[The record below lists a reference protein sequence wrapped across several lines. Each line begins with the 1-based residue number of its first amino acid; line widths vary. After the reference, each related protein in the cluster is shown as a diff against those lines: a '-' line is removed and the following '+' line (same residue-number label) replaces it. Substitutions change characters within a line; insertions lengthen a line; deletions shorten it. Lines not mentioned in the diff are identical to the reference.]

1 MIFQDYSRLQFTS
14 LPSARQDHAY
24 KMFLAL
30 DIDTLATVIGRELEN
45 QREVELLFGAEAG
58 DRYGEFEQ
66 LRLGGR
72 GEGGGEQFRIT
83 SHQIQQLQEELD
95 HNSLGEGIAVTDEGL
110 EEQDDESGDEVIDP
124 SCRVLQISPGQLD
137 QLQLQIQALDQS
149 SSVGSGEV
157 GDGAAGTNY
166 NEDFY
171 EVITGVNQRLGAAQ
185 QADDTT
191 DESHVTLEPSTTPSP
206 PSPQQSTTTTT
217 ATTTSPSELKTAAP
231 DEAAL
236 TLAHTALDGLELS
249 NKYHL
254 RPLQP

>member
-1 MIFQDYSRLQFTS
+1 
-14 LPSARQDHAY
+14 
-24 KMFLAL
+24 MFLAL
-30 DIDTLATVIGRELEN
+30 DLDTLATVIGRELEN

-66 LRLGGR
+66 LRLAGR

-95 HNSLGEGIAVTDEGL
+95 HNSLGAGIAVTDEGS
-110 EEQDDESGDEVIDP
+110 EEQDDASGDEVIDP

-137 QLQLQIQALDQS
+137 QLQLQIQALEPPS
-149 SSVGSGEV
+149 SGEV
-157 GDGAAGTNY
+157 GGGAAGTNY

-185 QADDTT
+185 QPDDTT

-217 ATTTSPSELKTAAP
+217 ATTTSPPELEAAAP

-236 TLAHTALDGLELS
+236 TLTHTALDGLELS

>member
-1 MIFQDYSRLQFTS
+1 
-14 LPSARQDHAY
+14 
-24 KMFLAL
+24 MFLAL
-30 DIDTLATVIGRELEN
+30 DLDTLATVIGRELEN

-72 GEGGGEQFRIT
+72 GEGGGAQFRIT

-95 HNSLGEGIAVTDEGL
+95 HNSIAVTDEGS
-110 EEQDDESGDEVIDP
+110 EEQDDASGDEVIDP

-137 QLQLQIQALDQS
+137 QLQLQIQELEQPSSGS
-149 SSVGSGEV
+149 SSEV
-157 GDGAAGTNY
+157 GGAAGTNY

-191 DESHVTLEPSTTPSP
+191 DESRVTLEPSTTPSP

-217 ATTTSPSELKTAAP
+217 ATTTSPSELDAATP

-236 TLAHTALDGLELS
+236 TLAHTTLDGLELS

>member
-1 MIFQDYSRLQFTS
+1 
-14 LPSARQDHAY
+14 
-24 KMFLAL
+24 MFLAL
-30 DIDTLATVIGRELEN
+30 DLDTLATVIGRELEN

-206 PSPQQSTTTTT
+206 PSPQQYTTTTTT

-236 TLAHTALDGLELS
+236 TLAHTTLDGLELS

>member
-30 DIDTLATVIGRELEN
+30 DLDTLAAVIGRELEN

-72 GEGGGEQFRIT
+72 GEGGGAEFRIT

-110 EEQDDESGDEVIDP
+110 EEQDDASGDEVIDP

-137 QLQLQIQALDQS
+137 QLQLQIQALEPPS
-149 SSVGSGEV
+149 SGSSGEV
-157 GDGAAGTNY
+157 GGGAGTNY

-185 QADDTT
+185 QPDDTT

-206 PSPQQSTTTTT
+206 PSPQQYTTTTT

-236 TLAHTALDGLELS
+236 TLTHTTLDGLELS

>member
-1 MIFQDYSRLQFTS
+1 
-14 LPSARQDHAY
+14 
-24 KMFLAL
+24 MFLAL
-30 DIDTLATVIGRELEN
+30 DLDTLATVISRELEN

-72 GEGGGEQFRIT
+72 GEGGGAQFRIT
-83 SHQIQQLQEELD
+83 SHQIEQLKEELD
-95 HNSLGEGIAVTDEGL
+95 HNSLAVTDERL
-110 EEQDDESGDEVIDP
+110 EEQDDAPGDEVIDP

-149 SSVGSGEV
+149 SSSGGISEV
-157 GDGAAGTNY
+157 GGGAAGTNY

-206 PSPQQSTTTTT
+206 PSPQQYTTTTT

-236 TLAHTALDGLELS
+236 TLAHTTLDGLELS

>member
-1 MIFQDYSRLQFTS
+1 
-14 LPSARQDHAY
+14 
-24 KMFLAL
+24 MFLAL
-30 DIDTLATVIGRELEN
+30 DLDTLATVIGRELEN

-95 HNSLGEGIAVTDEGL
+95 HNSLAVTDEGL
-110 EEQDDESGDEVIDP
+110 EEQDDASGDEVIDP

-137 QLQLQIQALDQS
+137 QLQLQIQELEQP

-206 PSPQQSTTTTT
+206 PSPQQYTTTTTTT
-217 ATTTSPSELKTAAP
+217 ATTTSPSELEAAAP

-236 TLAHTALDGLELS
+236 TLAHTTLDGLELS

>member
-1 MIFQDYSRLQFTS
+1 
-14 LPSARQDHAY
+14 
-24 KMFLAL
+24 MFLAL
-30 DIDTLATVIGRELEN
+30 DLDTLAMVISRELEN

-72 GEGGGEQFRIT
+72 EEGGGAQFRIT
-83 SHQIQQLQEELD
+83 SHQIEQLQEELD

-110 EEQDDESGDEVIDP
+110 EEQNDASGDAVIDP
-124 SCRVLQISPGQLD
+124 SCRVLQISPGQLG
-137 QLQLQIQALDQS
+137 QLQLQIQALEQPS
-149 SSVGSGEV
+149 SGSGEV
-157 GDGAAGTNY
+157 GGAAGAGTNY

-171 EVITGVNQRLGAAQ
+171 EVITGVNQRLGAALQ
-185 QADDTT
+185 TDDTT
-191 DESHVTLEPSTTPSP
+191 DESNVTFEPSTSPSP

-217 ATTTSPSELKTAAP
+217 TATTTSPPELENAAP
-231 DEAAL
+231 DAAAL
-236 TLAHTALDGLELS
+236 PLAHTTLDGLELS

>member
-1 MIFQDYSRLQFTS
+1 
-14 LPSARQDHAY
+14 
-24 KMFLAL
+24 MFLAL
-30 DIDTLATVIGRELEN
+30 DLDTLATVIGRELEN

-58 DRYGEFEQ
+58 DRYGELEQ

-72 GEGGGEQFRIT
+72 GEGGGAQFRIT

-95 HNSLGEGIAVTDEGL
+95 HDSLGEGIAVTDEGS
-110 EEQDDESGDEVIDP
+110 EQQDDVSGDEVIDP

-137 QLQLQIQALDQS
+137 QLQLQIQALEPPS
-149 SSVGSGEV
+149 SGSSGEV
-157 GDGAAGTNY
+157 GGAAGTNY

-206 PSPQQSTTTTT
+206 PSPQQYTTTTT
-217 ATTTSPSELKTAAP
+217 ATTTSPPELEGAAP

-236 TLAHTALDGLELS
+236 TLTHTTLDGLELS

>member
-1 MIFQDYSRLQFTS
+1 
-14 LPSARQDHAY
+14 
-24 KMFLAL
+24 MFLAL
-30 DIDTLATVIGRELEN
+30 DLDTLATVIGRELEN

-72 GEGGGEQFRIT
+72 GEGGGAQFRIT

-95 HNSLGEGIAVTDEGL
+95 HNSLGEGIAVTDEGS
-110 EEQDDESGDEVIDP
+110 EEQDDASGDEVIDP

-137 QLQLQIQALDQS
+137 QLQLQIQELEQS
-149 SSVGSGEV
+149 SSSGGISEV
-157 GDGAAGTNY
+157 GGGAAGTNY

-206 PSPQQSTTTTT
+206 PSPQQYTTTTTT

-236 TLAHTALDGLELS
+236 TLAHTTLDGLELS